1 MEVVV
6 NIWKNI
12 NYKIISK
19 LHLGKN
25 SDDCSSH
32 LKSPLSTKVKVTFKE
47 LINREVFLLGD
58 YILPHVPTCNRT
70 YCLV

>member
-6 NIWKNI
+6 NIWENI

-47 LINREVFLLGD
+47 
-58 YILPHVPTCNRT
+58 
-70 YCLV
+70 